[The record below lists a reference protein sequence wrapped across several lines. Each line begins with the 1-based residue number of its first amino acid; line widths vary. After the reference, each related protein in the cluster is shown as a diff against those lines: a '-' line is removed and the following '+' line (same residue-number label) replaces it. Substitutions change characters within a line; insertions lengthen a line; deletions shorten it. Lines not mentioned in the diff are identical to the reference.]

1 MSAQWSQVMY
11 YLGQGTGASSV
22 STVQSEREAVH
33 ILELRFMIFVV
44 LNFVSYICIAFLSQH
59 FTKKK
64 RELSS
69 PIHLPHISLNFKSE
83 WKYFALCELMG
94 RPRVLFHCH

>member
-1 MSAQWSQVMY
+1 MF

-44 LNFVSYICIAFLSQH
+44 LNFVSYICIAFLS
-59 FTKKK
+59 
-64 RELSS
+64 
-69 PIHLPHISLNFKSE
+69 
-83 WKYFALCELMG
+83 
-94 RPRVLFHCH
+94 